1 MEIASIWLDARV
13 NLNSVIR
20 DLQQLNTKQFSV
32 DVGVD
37 DRALTNLNKHLDKK
51 VSHLKQVQ
59 SYFNSNP
66 LRVRVDDRDLT
77 GLNKKLDAAS
87 KGKRTI
93 NIGVNASQQD
103 LDKLGETITKSVSAA
118 LKKSLS
124 SQIGS
129 AITSA
134 VGGSLNLT
142 IGSVFRGIFEGLGRE
157 ASRDLSKGIAQ
168 GLESAVSGTVGSSG
182 LLGETIAKAISG
194 GITKKL
200 GSETKKELEQ
210 LFKDLL
216 GEQDIITAS
225 RASRYQRGV
234 QKRKDTQS
242 AREQTNIE
250 RREAIRDYRT
260 QSEALSNNLFATEE
274 VRQAYAKGS
283 ELRNKLQNQLSA
295 VIGND
300 AETKRLTTVIDE
312 VSRALN
318 ALSEEELGLIKQEAQ
333 LKESV
338 EQARERVRKARA
350 NADTIAPKTLPNAY
364 REAVVQ
370 VFGEELPEHKLPK
383 MVLADNEMRRQNAR
397 AAYGAESNAIMM
409 RKDLYDAIAKAKSIT
424 DLTEK
429 QRYALFEE
437 LQHAKD
443 LGTGSLK
450 GIAANRRG
458 EILGTPVQGSP
469 QELKAI
475 AKELSAYTAEEQ
487 LIERNAKLKAR
498 RDVQASIDK
507 ELRSQSEQRLTN
519 LAGSGGIKFDN
530 LVQKQFDRIKV
541 LLKGVMESAEKSGV
555 SITNEIAPYVAR
567 FQSLKQEVT
576 ASSDNLAAIPQ
587 LSAAELD
594 QLSAKIS
601 QDLKSLNDFIAETSS
616 YIKDFV
622 AKTSQQEI
630 QIPVEFKNPEAE
642 LVSADSTVQAVA
654 RQSAL
659 INKESVVKQAQ
670 QSIQESKKAQ
680 QEISKSQKVEH
691 GLGYAKELATKFRK
705 AHEDLKQAIK
715 RGDKEIAAGL
725 AKIIQ
730 ENAIEANKEIAAI
743 TKDLGDEAKMGTTLG
758 SQLANAKSQVSH
770 ASKASKRAIAKYKIP
785 SVVEIEE
792 TRKQLSGDG
801 EIEQLRKQRLDFDF
815 LKNNSYINN
824 ILKNA
829 EAASDRFD
837 SAYKRF
843 GKQLG
848 KQFESA
854 ANNVNSF
861 FEEVNAGGK
870 ESTGIIESL
879 AGAAKGMAA
888 RFGALLIIT
897 TVVGALNQF
906 KDASIETAIAFE
918 TLERRV
924 TFASGSFS
932 EGAKNLQF
940 LRKQAKDLRVDL
952 RQTLE
957 GGAGFLSATR
967 DTALEGDPSRQI
979 LGAVNQASAV
989 YGMSG
994 EQQNRALLA
1003 LQQMAGKSVISQEE
1017 LRQQLGEAIPG
1028 AANIAARAMGVTVQ
1042 EMNKM
1047 IESGQV
1053 LAEDFLPKFAQ
1064 QLSAESQSGLTSALD
1079 SSQSSLNRFNNSVTE
1094 LQESTGSA
1102 LLPLRNFSLNAL
1114 STGLEAIVSLAPAI
1128 INFLK
1133 FLTLWLTKPVW
1144 MPALES
1150 LKAFKPS
1157 LMNLGDVGGAAFANI
1172 VKSGR
1177 QLISIMGPF
1186 LAQFAGFTVAIAA
1199 VTALK
1204 DAFSDLGGEFRKSA
1218 DAARQATSDIQKAI
1232 GQSSGDIDQQVFE
1245 KNARNRASRSL
1256 IAQPAV
1262 DYVLGA
1268 LGGRN
1273 RTKELKEA
1281 KDQVKA
1287 INEEM
1292 IATNKQLE
1300 LSRSQEAASK
1310 IEQVKSIDKQL
1321 EEIRIRRSA
1330 TIRLNP
1336 QDTQS
1341 LRQLKQQES
1350 ALLQARQTTVE
1361 PVAKIQKELNAR
1373 ADFLQKAIDRIEQI
1387 RATDDTRTQAEDQA
1401 YQNQVDNL
1409 KKSLEEVKQ
1418 AQDEFNKSLGE
1429 SATAFTQMQK
1439 GIKSVA
1445 DRLADMSDRAT
1456 FSTNKAKTAIAQG
1469 ILSGQITPGQEQS
1482 AQQQVEIA
1490 ALKQQLQAQIA
1501 AFLETRS
1508 LLLTDE
1514 NQARMRDFGVNFS
1527 TGRAR
1532 LATLAEQESSNPK
1545 NKYLFEQLG
1554 GLQERKL
1561 QISDLQSQYAQAR
1574 ANVRKQLVDL
1584 TKQVADFYRGIER
1597 QAKEQ
1602 AIETKKLSNQI
1613 GASSAQNKLRSA
1625 LLDGY
1630 DTITTQFVDAI
1641 IQEIDQQKAI
1651 SDRAIDTQ
1659 SQLLQN
1665 QFSLQDTLRQ
1675 GVELSRS
1682 LPGQIPPIPVKVDLS
1697 SIHDDANVQALNE
1710 ELQQSIFTTEELN
1723 NSLYNAEDIINSSV
1737 DLVDDL
1743 NKGFD
1748 QTTQNTVNTFN
1759 ELNNVTLGLTQS
1771 KDLVGEINDL
1781 SQGWNNTLN
1790 QSQSQ
1795 AEGIQ
1800 GIFQGIIDWILKLVS
1815 ETQNWLNLLS
1825 SGIHT
1830 ITNPTGVLGGIGA
1843 QLIGYP
1849 VSAGQTALSFG
1860 QGILDKAS
1868 NLPGFAQLRGLFGIE
1883 QGQASSANVLSPVG
1897 NAPITSG
1904 YGPRK
1909 APKPGASSWHKGID
1923 YGVPVGT
1930 SVKAPTAGVVSYVG
1944 DYGGGGLTVKLK
1956 SIDQQGRQIEQ
1967 AFLHLSRS
1975 VVQVGQQIQQGQE
1988 IAKSGDSG
1996 VSTGPHLDWRIK
2008 INGEYVNPKD
2018 FLNSQISIGVNQK
2031 PSATQATSTTLN
2043 AGAIAKKYG
2052 AQSLLI
2058 ADTQGKIISSYNAS
2072 QSPASPASTIKL
2084 VIGDL
2089 VSQRFKSGQ
2098 TIGVDP
2104 SAIAEGDTGKYKA
2117 GQSFSASEMV
2127 TRMLRDSDNTAT
2139 NLLIKSL
2146 GGLNRVNELAK
2157 QSGYGST
2164 HVGNLLS
2171 IPGAKGFSNRST
2183 AIDTTT
2189 AMARILGS
2197 STQLGQIAKN
2207 AIRTNRDF
2215 GFKGESGGK
2224 IGNNS
2229 KVIGNVG
2236 IVNVNGKEYLVTSY
2250 ANVNGNQISNR
2261 GIIKNIT
2268 NDVSKSLQ
2276 QAQSQQPTSSGKYS
2290 SSSSKLSGNFLQEV
2304 SALSARLGIPP
2315 EWLIA
2320 VMGFE
2325 TGGTYSPSKRN
2336 PSSGATGLIQ
2346 FMPST
2351 ARGLGTS
2358 TGALAKMSQSQQ
2370 LKFVEK
2376 YLSPYK
2382 GRFNSLED
2390 LYMSVLMPTGV
2401 GKGPNYK
2408 LPGWAYRQNSGLD
2421 INKDGAISAAE
2432 ATSKVRDYLP
2442 KGAIAQSQQ
2451 QQTLSPQ
2458 SLQSQVANAN
2468 QVVQSISSQK
2478 TVQIQQQSQLDIER
2492 QQKELIRTHER
2503 NLEQYRRNQRELED
2517 QRRAGRRE
2525 VTDAAFSADSNPS
2538 PSDQFTKR
2546 INDINRQYEDYIRER
2561 GRQKELLERDLKVAE
2576 DALASG
2582 GLQPE
2587 QEALIQKQVE
2597 FNKKGIKE
2605 LSSEIERLTKLRSQA
2620 SESAKK
2626 LFDREDQQRRGQA
2639 GFAQER
2645 VEIEVLQGK
2654 LQILQEI
2661 QKLNPYD
2668 ERVKTIP
2675 ALQEQISL
2683 KQNDLQ
2689 LDQDLFQIEQELYS
2703 HSIVQEEYDKRAE
2716 AIKKANIQR
2725 QNEIAL
2731 TRQQAEE
2738 QQRLLELQRNLELR
2752 GQLNEGRSQNL
2763 QIQQELAQRNFSRSP
2778 SLDTSALKAIQ
2789 EENINAQIE
2798 AQRIA
2803 YEKQMLELREQL
2815 RKSPEIANQTKGL
2828 MLNAAFLNQSRLAQF
2843 NNSKQDLDGQLRSQ
2857 QIQKQLDRLSLEEV
2871 INAPSINLQKM
2882 RAQRIQDTGGNIFQA
2897 NALNRNAAIQEE
2909 EIRYKQEILSLEKQI
2924 NEARLAGQNID
2935 DSQVKEMYASLE
2947 KIHGINLENVNRQF
2961 KTFGAT
2967 LNEVA
2972 QGAVSG
2978 LAQSLTDLILKGG
2991 SLSDVLD
2998 NLANTVLSG
3007 VLNAGLNSVF
3017 GSLFGGLFYDGGLV
3031 PNYAGGGIHRAMA
3044 KEKSMS
3050 GREPMLAVVH
3060 RGEMLIPAKR
3070 MKELSAIGLGEKQLL
3085 GYADGG
3091 IVGWEKNENISAMQS
3106 MSKSAVSDRAS
3117 GTTQVNVNYQV
3128 ERINERNYVD
3138 EETFKQG
3145 MKKAAEAGAN
3155 KGYARM
3161 SRDINKSTSF
3171 RRNAGF

>member
-1 MEIASIWLDARV
+1 VEIASIWLDARV

-630 QIPVEFKNPEAE
+630 QIPVDKNPEAE

-843 GKQLG
+843 GKQLD
-848 KQFESA
+848 KRFESA

-1350 ALLQARQTTVE
+1350 ALLQVRQTTVE

-1469 ILSGQITPGQEQS
+1469 ILSGQITPGQERS

-1613 GASSAQNKLRSA
+1613 GASSAQNKLRNA

-1830 ITNPTGVLGGIGA
+1830 ITNPTGVLGGIGV

-1883 QGQASSANVLSPVG
+1883 QGQSQSGVASPLANATLEQLIAYNPSAQQGFYGVRDGGKRRHSKVDFDSRVNAGQGAIVQAVVQGMATWRQISG
-1897 NAPITSG
+1897 NSA
-1904 YGPRK
+1904 
-1909 APKPGASSWHKGID
+1909 GID
-1923 YGVPVGT
+1923 IN
-1930 SVKAPTAGVVSYVG
+1930 TADS
-1944 DYGGGGLTVKLK
+1944 
-1956 SIDQQGRQIEQ
+1956 QGRNITVVYN
-1967 AFLHLSRS
+1967 HLKLDEVQKLFGGRQSIPVSAGQKIGS
-1975 VVQVGQQIQQGQE
+1975 VTHD
-1988 IAKSGDSG
+1988 ALSS
-1996 VSTGPHLDWRIK
+1996 GPHLDFGIK
-2008 INGEYVNPKD
+2008 INGQYVDPQAFIKNVLLP
-2018 FLNSQISIGVNQK
+2018 LQK
-2031 PSATQATSTTLN
+2031 SGGTFSGSHSTATQQPRYNNPVPKLPPPDQRLTYPAGYIPPTPIASTTSTAPTGNISNLTRFMHIIGWGESN
-2043 AGAIAKKYG
+2043 LQNKGPNSVGATGYFQFIPSTRRLAMQRTGLDPWSSNIQSSAEAAAAWLKKAHPKAWQALQKG
-2052 AQSLLI
+2052 DFQSAYQLLRNEW
-2058 ADTQGKIISSYNAS
+2058 T
-2072 QSPASPASTIKL
+2072 
-2084 VIGDL
+2084 
-2089 VSQRFKSGQ
+2089 
-2098 TIGVDP
+2098 
-2104 SAIAEGDTGKYKA
+2104 
-2117 GQSFSASEMV
+2117 
-2127 TRMLRDSDNTAT
+2127 
-2139 NLLIKSL
+2139 SL
-2146 GGLNRVNELAK
+2146 
-2157 QSGYGST
+2157 
-2164 HVGNLLS
+2164 
-2171 IPGAKGFSNRST
+2171 PGAAESNWGKNST
-2183 AIDTTT
+2183 
-2189 AMARILGS
+2189 
-2197 STQLGQIAKN
+2197 
-2207 AIRTNRDF
+2207 F
-2215 GFKGESGGK
+2215 
-2224 IGNNS
+2224 
-2229 KVIGNVG
+2229 
-2236 IVNVNGKEYLVTSY
+2236 
-2250 ANVNGNQISNR
+2250 
-2261 GIIKNIT
+2261 
-2268 NDVSKSLQ
+2268 SLQ
-2276 QAQSQQPTSSGKYS
+2276 RLKQFE
-2290 SSSSKLSGNFLQEV
+2290 SGNFTPKF
-2304 SALSARLGIPP
+2304 AL
-2315 EWLIA
+2315 
-2320 VMGFE
+2320 
-2325 TGGTYSPSKRN
+2325 GGS
-2336 PSSGATGLIQ
+2336 
-2346 FMPST
+2346 
-2351 ARGLGTS
+2351 
-2358 TGALAKMSQSQQ
+2358 
-2370 LKFVEK
+2370 
-2376 YLSPYK
+2376 
-2382 GRFNSLED
+2382 
-2390 LYMSVLMPTGV
+2390 
-2401 GKGPNYK
+2401 
-2408 LPGWAYRQNSGLD
+2408 
-2421 INKDGAISAAE
+2421 
-2432 ATSKVRDYLP
+2432 
-2442 KGAIAQSQQ
+2442 AIAQSQQ

-2626 LFDREDQQRRGQA
+2626 LFDREEQQRRRQA

-2668 ERVKTIP
+2668 EKVRTIP

-2689 LDQDLFQIEQELYS
+2689 LDQDLFQLEQELYS

-3070 MKELSAIGLGEKQLL
+3070 MKELNAIGLGEKQLL

-3106 MSKSAVSDRAS
+3106 MSKSAVSDRTS
-3117 GTTQVNVNYQV
+3117 GTTQVNVSYQV

-3138 EETFKQG
+3138 EETFRQG